1 MVQFYP
7 QFKFDTPIFLYSLLC
22 IKTCKK
28 KRNIKFKPR
37 ITVNYIIIHTG
48 LKVFVSLINFVLSA
62 TNFHFIEIDL
72 DQRSHMET
80 GYFFNAI

>member
-1 MVQFYP
+1 M
-7 QFKFDTPIFLYSLLC
+7 
-22 IKTCKK
+22 
-28 KRNIKFKPR
+28 
-37 ITVNYIIIHTG
+37 NYIIIHTG